1 MDVSWQQLLVV
12 GAAVLFTGFLLWK
25 YKPTWPLPK
34 LRRTARNKH
43 EARDLVSVAS
53 EIKAAREKARGATSA
68 RARAEALTEAA
79 KAAGSSL
86 EGMNSAMGFYLRA
99 MRADPT
105 FLDAV
110 RGVSELLRH
119 ERPELLET
127 VLWRRLS
134 HLAWTGET
142 AGAVK
147 CAAEELA
154 SLYKREL
161 RNRDRAKAMT
171 KLAGRI

>member
-12 GAAVLFTGFLLWK
+12 GAAVLFAAFLLWK
-25 YKPTWPLPK
+25 YKPRWRLPRI
-34 LRRTARNKH
+34 RRGTSGKH
-43 EARDLVSVAS
+43 DVRDAAFVADA
-53 EIKAAREKARGATSA
+53 IKAAREKAHGAKSA

-79 KAAGSSL
+79 KAATLSAD
-86 EGMNSAMGFYLRA
+86 GMTSAMGFYLRA

-105 FLDAV
+105 FCDPV
-110 RGVSELLRH
+110 HGVAELLRR

-134 HLAWTGET
+134 HLRWTGET

-147 CAAEELA
+147 CAAEELV

-161 RNRDRAKAMT
+161 RNRDRAKVMQ
-171 KLAGRI
+171 KLVGRI

>member
-25 YKPTWPLPK
+25 YKPTLPR
-34 LRRTARNKH
+34 LRRRSRQTGQQDV
-43 EARDLVSVAS
+43 RDAASVAGA
-53 EIKAAREKARGATSA
+53 IKAAREKARVAKSA
-68 RARAEALTEAA
+68 RARAEAMTEAA
-79 KAAGSSL
+79 KAAALSADA
-86 EGMNSAMGFYLRA
+86 MNSAMGFYLRA

-105 FLDAV
+105 FCDPV
-110 RGVSELLRH
+110 RGISDLLRH

-134 HLAWTGET
+134 HLGWSGET
-142 AGAVK
+142 AFAAK
-147 CAAEELA
+147 CAAEELV

-161 RNRDRAKAMT
+161 RNRDRAKAMQ
-171 KLAGRI
+171 KLVGRL